1 MGEASLWPE
10 AAQGGQ
16 LSWKRSKEDKMEEA
30 SKLGGSPAEVAE
42 RIADSHARA
51 VVFPKMQEADSPP
64 VGEIAQ
70 RMVDGTFDKDF
81 LVSEIERFTGVKVN
95 IPDNPGKVL
104 AIIPEHGYWSSELT
118 LTDRVFRAAGYEV
131 DYVTHKGNRPFVYGV
146 STDTTFKDQA
156 WNAAQVSPGEAKLGE
171 LYNDPNSDDGQRLN
185 QPRNLDAW
193 LPPTPRPHDE
203 EQSREPF
210 REKLAAGLREASEYA
225 AAFIV
230 GGAGAYMDLGG
241 NTSVRPLIQLMV
253 ALERPVAA
261 ICYGVSVL
269 IQATDPETD
278 VPLVWGRLVTGHSEQ
293 DDYTDF
299 TANVVA
305 EGEYSPNYGAA
316 VFTLEQMIK
325 QYTGPEGG
333 FLSNDGTPYMA
344 VADGPFISARTTPDG
359 YPAALLTLARLHGE
373 GQLPEKFVIDGDG
386 AGHEPAADE
395 VKRPRL

>member
-1 MGEASLWPE
+1 MGDAKV
-10 AAQGGQ
+10 Q
-16 LSWKRSKEDKMEEA
+16 
-30 SKLGGSPAEVAE
+30 GSPADVAE
-42 RIADSHARA
+42 SIAESHAKA
-51 VVFPKMQEADSPP
+51 VVFPKMESGDSAP

-81 LVSEIERFTGVKVN
+81 LISEIERFTGVKVD

-104 AIIPEHGYWSSELT
+104 MVIPEHGYWASELT
-118 LTDRVFRAAGYEV
+118 LPDRAFRVAGYEV
-131 DYVTHKGNRPFVYGV
+131 DYVTPRGNRPLVYPV
-146 STDTTFKDQA
+146 SMDTTFKDQA
-156 WNAAQVSPGEAKLGE
+156 WMAAQVSPAEAKLGE
-171 LYNDPNSDDGQRLN
+171 LYNDHKSADGKRLN
-185 QPRNLDAW
+185 SPRNLDAW

-203 EQSREPF
+203 ESSREPF
-210 REKLAAGLREASEYA
+210 REKLAEGLKEATEYA
-225 AAFIV
+225 AVILV

-241 NTSVRPLIQLMV
+241 NTSVRPLIQLMT
-253 ALERPVAA
+253 ALDRPVAA

-293 DDYTDF
+293 DDYTDY
-299 TANVVA
+299 TSDVVA
-305 EGEYSPNYGAA
+305 EGVYGPDYGAA

-333 FLSNDGTPYMA
+333 FLSKDGTPYMA

-359 YPAALLTLARLHGE
+359 YPAALLTLARLHGRD
-373 GQLPEKFVIDGDG
+373 QLPDKFVIDGD
-386 AGHEPAADE
+386 ARGHEPTEAE

>member
-1 MGEASLWPE
+1 MEQVPKVQESPLD
-10 AAQGGQ
+10 AAG
-16 LSWKRSKEDKMEEA
+16 
-30 SKLGGSPAEVAE
+30 

-51 VVFPKMQEADSPP
+51 VVFPKMEFAEKAPA
-64 VGEIAQ
+64 GEIAQ
-70 RMVDGTFDKDF
+70 RMVDGLFDKAF
-81 LVSEIERFTGVKVN
+81 LTSEIERFTGVKVT

-104 AIIPEHGYWSSELT
+104 AVIPEHGYWSAELT

-131 DYVTHKGNRPFVYGV
+131 DFVTPRGERPFVYGV
-146 STDTTFKDQA
+146 SVDTTFKDQA
-156 WNAAQVSPGEAKLGE
+156 WNAAQVSAGEAALGE
-171 LYNDPNSDDGQRLN
+171 LYNDRATEDGQRLDA
-185 QPRNLDAW
+185 PRSLDAW
-193 LPPTPRPHDE
+193 LPPTPRPHEGE
-203 EQSREPF
+203 ESREPF
-210 REKLAAGLREASEYA
+210 RTKLAEGLREAADYA

-261 ICYGVSVL
+261 ICYGVSVM
-269 IQATDPETD
+269 IQATDPETS

-305 EGEYSPNYGAA
+305 EGEYSPNYGSA

-325 QYTGPEGG
+325 QYTGPAGG
-333 FLSNDGTPYMA
+333 FLSKNGTPYMA

-359 YPAALLTLARLHGE
+359 YPAALLTLARLHG
-373 GQLPEKFVIDGDG
+373 QLPEKYVIDGDG
-386 AGHEPAADE
+386 LGHEPTAEE
-395 VKRPRL
+395 VKRPRF

>member
-1 MGEASLWPE
+1 
-10 AAQGGQ
+10 
-16 LSWKRSKEDKMEEA
+16 MEQAPKVE
-30 SKLGGSPAEVAE
+30 GSPAEVAE

-51 VVFPKMQEADSPP
+51 VVFPKMEFGDKAP

-70 RMVDGTFDKDF
+70 RMVDGTFDKAF
-81 LVSEIERFTGVKVN
+81 LLSEIERFTGVKVD

-104 AIIPEHGYWSSELT
+104 AVIPEHGYWSSELT
-118 LTDRVFRAAGYEV
+118 LTDRAFRAAGYQV
-131 DYVTHKGNRPFVYGV
+131 DYVTPRGNRPYVYGV

-156 WNAAQVSPGEAKLGE
+156 WNAAQVSEGEAKLGE
-171 LYNDPNSDDGQRLN
+171 LYNDPATDDGQRLN
-185 QPRNLDAW
+185 APRNLDEW
-193 LPPTPRPHDE
+193 LPPTPRPHDDE
-203 EQSREPF
+203 ESRGPF

-225 AAFIV
+225 AVFIV

-253 ALERPVAA
+253 VLERPVTA

-269 IQATDPETD
+269 IQATDPEAD
-278 VPLVWGRLVTGHSEQ
+278 VPLVWGRLVTGHYEQ
-293 DDYTDF
+293 DDYTEF

-305 EGEYSPNYGAA
+305 EGEYSPNYGSA

-333 FLSNDGTPYMA
+333 FLSKDGTPYMA

-359 YPAALLTLARLHGE
+359 YPAALLTLARLHGAGE
-373 GQLPEKFVIDGDG
+373 LPEKFVIDGDG
-386 AGHEPAADE
+386 RGHEPTAGE